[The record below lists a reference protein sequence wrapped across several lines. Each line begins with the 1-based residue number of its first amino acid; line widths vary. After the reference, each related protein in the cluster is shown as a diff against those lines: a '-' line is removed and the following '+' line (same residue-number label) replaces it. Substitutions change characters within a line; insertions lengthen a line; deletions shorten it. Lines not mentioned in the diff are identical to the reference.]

1 MREIKFRGMN
11 FCGNWV
17 YGDLRHDRMCMPDG
31 KLQEYISVC
40 GEPVSPKS
48 FGQYTG
54 MKDAKGK
61 EIYEGDILLYRL
73 PENMIAL
80 NNSDKS
86 VVFYGHGM
94 FLVSHGKIEFS
105 VNKVLGVHGDDA
117 VVIGNVHDNPEL
129 LEVEA

>member
-1 MREIKFRGMN
+1 MREIKFRGYN
-11 FCGNWV
+11 GEKWLFGNLDIDYKTKQAAISDDRWW
-17 YGDLRHDRMCMPDG
+17 RH
-31 KLQEYISVC
+31 
-40 GEPVSPKS
+40 PVR
-48 FGQYTG
+48 FETVGQFTG
-54 MKDAKGK
+54 LKDAKGK

-105 VNKVLGVHGDDA
+105 VNQVLGVHGDDA
-117 VVIGNVHDNPEL
+117 VVIGNIFDNPEL
-129 LEVEA
+129 LEAQA